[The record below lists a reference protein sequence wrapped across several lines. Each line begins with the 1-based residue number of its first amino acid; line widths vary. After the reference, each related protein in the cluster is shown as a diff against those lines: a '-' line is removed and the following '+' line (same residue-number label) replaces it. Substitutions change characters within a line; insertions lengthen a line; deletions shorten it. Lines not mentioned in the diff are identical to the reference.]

1 MLDYK
6 DVSLVK
12 SYFNIQDMN
21 YLIGILG
28 SFVMLVMFMLS
39 SISFIQKI
47 FDIILLYLI
56 SPISIATIP
65 LDESNR
71 FKVWKD
77 MMIGSSTP
85 KSTKVHRF
93 VIP

>member
-1 MLDYK
+1 
-6 DVSLVK
+6 
-12 SYFNIQDMN
+12 MN

-28 SFVMLVMFMLS
+28 GFVMLVMFVLS
-39 SISFIQKI
+39 SISFIQRI

-65 LDESNR
+65 LDEGNR

-77 MMIGSSTP
+77 MMIGKILSAYL
-85 KSTKVHRF
+85 
-93 VIP
+93 